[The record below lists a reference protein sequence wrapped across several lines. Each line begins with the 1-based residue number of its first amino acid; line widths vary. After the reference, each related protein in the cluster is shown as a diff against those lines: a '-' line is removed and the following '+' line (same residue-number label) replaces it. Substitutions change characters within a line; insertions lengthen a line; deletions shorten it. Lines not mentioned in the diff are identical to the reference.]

1 MRNVAFHDILYLWLY
16 NRLVDRELSKN
27 FLVDPS
33 QRQVGHPCPREF
45 LKYLEFF
52 AVTSEPETL

>member
-1 MRNVAFHDILYLWLY
+1 MRNIAFHDILYLWLY

-33 QRQVGHPCPREF
+33 QRQVGHPCYKALQ
-45 LKYLEFF
+45 LKKNN
-52 AVTSEPETL
+52 